1 MSRERE
7 LEKFV
12 KEAFARGF
20 SLGAEY
26 AVDCSLS
33 KTKKTVEGIRYCA
46 RHLAVW
52 YWNYSFHSTLRN
64 HYESQNKKG
73 GANNSPASTK

>member
-52 YWNYSFHSTLRN
+52 Y
-64 HYESQNKKG
+64 
-73 GANNSPASTK
+73 

>member
-12 KEAFARGF
+12 KEAFVRGF

-26 AVDCSLS
+26 AMDYSLS
-33 KTKKTVEGIRYCA
+33 KTKKAVESIRYCA

-52 YWNYSFHSTLRN
+52 YWIYSFHSAFRS

-73 GANNSPASTK
+73 GANHSSASTK